1 MGSTLQGGSNQIVR
15 NGLVLNLDAANPSS
29 YISGSSTWF
38 DISSTSTNGT
48 LSNVTFDSGSGGSL
62 VFNGSTSFIRG
73 TDVNGILNVGAS
85 GYATVSTFIQSTSTS
100 PQQII
105 FLYGASTSQTLNYNI
120 GLSNGLIR
128 GNNAALGT
136 TYIFPNQWYG
146 VTVTFAGTTVTSYIN
161 GVAAGT
167 STRSTTTTTGTTW
180 GIGANITSNSLIDQQ
195 FYGKIG
201 LLRVYNRQLSSTEIL
216 QNFTASKKRFNI

>member
-1 MGSTLQGGSNQIVR
+1 
-15 NGLVLNLDAANPSS
+15 VLNLDAANPSS

-128 GNNAALGT
+128 GNNATLGT

-146 VTVTFAGTTVTSYIN
+146 VTITFVGTTVTSYIN
-161 GVAAGT
+161 GVASGT
-167 STRSTTTTTGTTW
+167 STRNTTATTGTTW
-180 GIGANITSNSLIDQQ
+180 GIGANVTSNSLIDQQ

-201 LLRVYNRQLSSTEIL
+201 LLRVYNRELSLTEIL